1 MLHSLQL
8 SWVGSK
14 CRILVDDWVSVDNG
28 YLWRTSCCRGDV
40 MGNENYGKIDRTSY
54 NKPDPLIYKTQYYQ
68 GSEDKKLPRMCM
80 MCHTQV
86 FGTMEALERH
96 VTNNHPKVWNGYD
109 YTNQAWIIAGVYVK
123 CACPEPGTLI
133 DPSVENGGPGGKP
146 YIVGECGCYGRL
158 HEGEPPMIGASIH

>member
-1 MLHSLQL
+1 
-8 SWVGSK
+8 
-14 CRILVDDWVSVDNG
+14 
-28 YLWRTSCCRGDV
+28 

-96 VTNNHPKVWNGYD
+96 VTSNHPKVWNGYD

-146 YIVGECGCYGRL
+146 YIVGECECYGRL
-158 HEGEPPMIGASIH
+158 HEGETPMVGASIH